1 MLRFIFTG
9 IFLFCTIGL
18 ALQSQCFANHDSNIP
33 PGLDAGAILS
43 QDRWNRMNPFFLR
56 GPVSIDDLKPKDPVI
71 IDEYGIL
78 PRKMHQEVHGLI
90 LPEDPTEIKPLS
102 E

>member
-9 IFLFCTIGL
+9 LFLFCTVGL
-18 ALQSQCFANHDSNIP
+18 ALQSLSFAEQGSNIP
-33 PGLDAGAILS
+33 AGLDAGAILS

-56 GPVSIDDLKPKDPVI
+56 GPVSIDDLEPKEPVI

-78 PRKMHQEVHGLI
+78 PKKLHQEVHGII
-90 LPEDPTEIKPLS
+90 LPDDPSDIKPLS